1 MFAQYITKDDFQFQ
15 MLTTVTSSTSQLN
28 RLGSKWS
35 RHLAEQADVDPSLAA
50 VADYLVFGQ
59 AQHGHRHRHGH
70 GPRGARASQSDR
82 RQLSS
87 TPQDTQNA
95 KEGIHSHS
103 GSQNIQNSATNID
116 ATVGDVINADE
127 EVEKVSFFDRCRL
140 NI

>member
-1 MFAQYITKDDFQFQ
+1 MGTGTD
-15 MLTTVTSSTSQLN
+15 MGRN
-28 RLGSKWS
+28 
-35 RHLAEQADVDPSLAA
+35 
-50 VADYLVFGQ
+50 
-59 AQHGHRHRHGH
+59 
-70 GPRGARASQSDR
+70 GARVSQSDR

-87 TPQDTQNA
+87 TPQDTENA

-103 GSQNIQNSATNID
+103 GSQNIQNSATID